1 MNSKRTI
8 VSVSAGVLALVLVA
22 PSPVLPLARAV
33 SYAVTNTNDTG
44 PGSLRKAIDDANSN
58 PGPDTILFSI
68 PTTDPGYN
76 QATGVWTIQPTSPL
90 PTLYGGTTI
99 DGATQTESI
108 GDKNPYGP
116 EIELDGSNAGGS
128 AVGLFIQGDENHV
141 RGLVINRFAGA
152 GVQISLGMTNTVA
165 GCYIGTDPTGTVAR
179 GNAMGVYLVDDATG
193 NTIGGAT
200 PGQGNLISGNT
211 GSGVVMEGVSQNRV
225 WGNTI
230 GADRTGNTRL
240 PNGSHGA
247 HLKAGAQY
255 NDVGGELPEH
265 GNLISGNNSYGVYIE
280 GSDTMINRVG
290 GNTIGLN
297 AAQSAPLHN
306 GYHGVGIY
314 AGASN
319 NQVGS
324 SVLQPNVIGGN
335 GWSGVAINLSNTN
348 AVFGNYIGTNAVG
361 AQGLGNA
368 FHGVHID
375 DGMYNSVSS
384 NTIAYNGL
392 TQDGN
397 GVRVQEMG
405 ALYNT
410 ITVNSIHHN
419 GRKGIALVSGGNTG
433 LAAPVIT
440 SASCSGVSG
449 TACPNCT
456 VEIFSDSEDEGQ
468 HVHSPPPAFANAA
481 GNWSWSGSVTGP
493 NVTATATDGS
503 GNTSEF
509 STPRTGV
516 CYRIALPLVV
526 RNFP

>member
-44 PGSLRKAIDDANSN
+44 PGSLRKAIDDANNN
-58 PGPDTILFSI
+58 PGPDTIVFSI

-165 GCYIGTDPTGTVAR
+165 GCYIGTDPTSTVAR

-211 GSGVVMEGVSQNRV
+211 GSGV
-225 WGNTI
+225 
-230 GADRTGNTRL
+230 
-240 PNGSHGA
+240 
-247 HLKAGAQY
+247 
-255 NDVGGELPEH
+255 
-265 GNLISGNNSYGVYIE
+265 
-280 GSDTMINRVG
+280 
-290 GNTIGLN
+290 
-297 AAQSAPLHN
+297 
-306 GYHGVGIY
+306 
-314 AGASN
+314 
-319 NQVGS
+319 
-324 SVLQPNVIGGN
+324 
-335 GWSGVAINLSNTN
+335 AINLSNTN

-361 AQGLGNA
+361 VQGLGNA

-419 GRKGIALVSGGNTG
+419 GGKGIALVSGGNTG

-440 SASCSGVSG
+440 SASCSDVFG

-456 VEIFSDSEDEGQ
+456 VEIFSDGEDEGQ
-468 HVHSPPPAFANAA
+468 HVHSPPYAFANAA
-481 GNWSWSGSVTGP
+481 GNWSWSGSITGP
-493 NVTATATDGS
+493 NVTATATDGF

-509 STPRTGV
+509 STPWEGA